1 MKKKITACLACAALV
16 CGMCGCSGG
25 EDKSSADDETET
37 VTTVTEASG
46 TASETSVTTEA
57 KTEKETSEATK
68 NTEGLTVSP
77 SGYVLDPNVTLGE
90 HEYAYLFPENQ
101 PCFID
106 ETAEGVR
113 VYGVNTDTEREFHYL
128 NPFEEHFSTTDCV
141 VLEHDGIADEFAG
154 CWSERFGTAMLVYS
168 DDFDGDGEKEIATV
182 RYDTGGTFCRV
193 MELVVYKL
201 NEGHYERFVFDEYEF
216 IEEYITAE
224 VDSENYIVNFS
235 AKGSDKTFSY
245 DFSED
250 FPDGGCDVI
259 FGIIN
264 DFVIDGGEITYIAT
278 PHLSARGICTK
289 VSISFK
295 LKFSDGIFTCSDV
308 EFIEEKPAGRL
319 DDPEYAVDF
328 DTAVSNI
335 IAAGV
340 EANNSKFVL
349 SGTEDSDGET
359 YYIITKGFDN
369 GDKVVT
375 EEIFRVSTENGSVY
389 VLFDPTLPMS
399 DYLAQFKSENDGND
413 PRSRYIQ
420 IYDGKS

>member
-1 MKKKITACLACAALV
+1 MKKKIIAVGICAALA
-16 CGMCGCSGG
+16 CGMCGCNGG
-25 EDKSSADDETET
+25 NEETSANAESDTVMATSETEKVFET
-37 VTTVTEASG
+37 SAETTSETEAAE
-46 TASETSVTTEA
+46 TAKSAEP
-57 KTEKETSEATK
+57 
-68 NTEGLTVSP
+68 LTVSP

-106 ETAEGVR
+106 ETDEGVR

-128 NPFEEHFSTTDCV
+128 NPFEEHFSTTDCI

-154 CWSERFGTAMLVYS
+154 YWSERFGTAMSVYS
-168 DDFDGDGEKEIATV
+168 DDFDGDGEKEIAAV
-182 RYDTGGTFCRV
+182 RYHTGGSSCRV
-193 MELVVYKL
+193 MELVLYKL

-235 AKGSDKTFSY
+235 VKGSDKTFSY

-295 LKFSDGIFTCSDV
+295 LKFSDGVFTCSDV
-308 EFIEEKPAGRL
+308 EFTEEKPAGRS

-349 SGTEDSDGET
+349 SGTENSDGET

-375 EEIFRVSTENGSVY
+375 EEIFRVNTENGSVY

-399 DYLAQFKSENDGND
+399 DFLAQFKSENDGND